1 MSNYKALASA
11 TATLRNLLI
20 GGLGINDVTARP
32 LDLARKNLTGDSV
45 NIFLYQTAINAAW
58 RNQEMPQQVKAG
70 ETGQPPLPLCL
81 YYLVTAYSGDESEIK
96 SQEMLGKA
104 MSILHDHPLL
114 DADEIKATL
123 GDVPD
128 STLHEQIERVRITP
142 QALTLEEVSK
152 LWAAFQ
158 INYRLSAAYQL
169 SVVLIESTRP
179 TRSPLP
185 VLTRG
190 KDDRGVRSVVGGL
203 PILDTLRVPLAG
215 TFDLTKLPTAEQMQF
230 VQALPAAQWG
240 DQVALIGQN
249 LNGDTVSVTLQRQG
263 KPEQLDAQVVFAS
276 ESLIIAQLPKPT
288 DLSDPQN
295 AQSQTVGEVYPAGF
309 YLVTAFVKRG
319 EEVASSSNA
328 LMLALA
334 PTITF
339 TPTSAAA
346 GNIQLTVTS
355 APLIQPGQRAS
366 LLVRDG
372 EIVATA
378 STQPEANLTFNLNN
392 VPKSN
397 PGEYLVRLRVDGVDS
412 IPLDRQAKTPKF
424 VDSQILKVT

>member
-1 MSNYKALASA
+1 
-11 TATLRNLLI
+11 
-20 GGLGINDVTARP
+20 
-32 LDLARKNLTGDSV
+32 
-45 NIFLYQTAINAAW
+45 
-58 RNQEMPQQVKAG
+58 
-70 ETGQPPLPLCL
+70 
-81 YYLVTAYSGDESEIK
+81 
-96 SQEMLGKA
+96 
-104 MSILHDHPLL
+104 
-114 DADEIKATL
+114 
-123 GDVPD
+123 
-128 STLHEQIERVRITP
+128 
-142 QALTLEEVSK
+142 
-152 LWAAFQ
+152 
-158 INYRLSAAYQL
+158 
-169 SVVLIESTRP
+169 
-179 TRSPLP
+179 
-185 VLTRG
+185 LTRG

-295 AQSQTVGEVYPAGF
+295 AQSPTVGEVYPAGF

-339 TPTSAAA
+339 TPTNAAA

-378 STQPEANLTFNLNN
+378 STQPEANLTFNMNN